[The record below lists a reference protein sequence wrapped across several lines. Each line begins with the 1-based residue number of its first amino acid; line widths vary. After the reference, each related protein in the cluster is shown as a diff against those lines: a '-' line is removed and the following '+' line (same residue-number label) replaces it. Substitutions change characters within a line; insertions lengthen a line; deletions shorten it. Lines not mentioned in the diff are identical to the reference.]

1 MIRIL
6 VNLGFLLI
14 LGFAKSSK
22 ILLRSVLIQTLL
34 DCYSMEDPLPQ
45 IKYPTMLMNKWSLS

>member
-6 VNLGFLLI
+6 VNLGFLI